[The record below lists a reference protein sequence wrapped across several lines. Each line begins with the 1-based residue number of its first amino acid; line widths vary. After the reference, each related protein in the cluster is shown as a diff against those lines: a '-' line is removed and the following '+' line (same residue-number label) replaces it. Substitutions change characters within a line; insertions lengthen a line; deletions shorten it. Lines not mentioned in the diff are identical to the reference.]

1 MTTFIL
7 KFKSYIK
14 VLIFCLPTMIF
25 LFGCYSTENVNI
37 TVRADSKIDMR
48 KYRTIAVMDFV
59 DKKSKID
66 GDNGKIISRMIRK
79 QLKKSKEF
87 QVLEE
92 RNMTIEN
99 VVREGEIGDVNILAS
114 LGNQL
119 GVDALI
125 VGEFEIYQRY
135 QSIPYIVDR
144 YSTSTGKYTP
154 EGRTYLQKTYVFSF
168 HARLIDV
175 AKAEVVYD
183 YKPKTEERPEYRS
196 GFGLPFTDNS
206 NDPSNLRTMAVKP
219 VTKFVI
225 SLIPHY
231 EIERRILV
239 R

>member
-1 MTTFIL
+1 ML
-7 KFKSYIK
+7 KFKSYAK
-14 VLIFCLPTMIF
+14 ALILCLPTTIF
-25 LFGCYSTENVNI
+25 LFGCYSTESVDI
-37 TVRADSKIDMR
+37 TVRADSKIDMQ
-48 KYRTIAVMDFV
+48 KYKTIAVMDFV
-59 DKKSKID
+59 DRKSKND

-87 QVLEE
+87 QVLDE

-99 VVREGEIGDVNILAS
+99 VVHEDEIGDVNILAS

-125 VGEFEIYQRY
+125 VGEFDISQRY
-135 QSIPYIVDR
+135 QSVPYIVDR

-154 EGRTYLQKTYVFSF
+154 EGRTYLQKTYTFSF

-175 AKAEVVYD
+175 AKAEVIYD

-196 GFGLPFTDNS
+196 GFGLPFVDNS
-206 NDPSNLRTMAVKP
+206 NDPSNLRTMAVKL
-219 VTKFVI
+219 VTNFVI

-231 EIERRILV
+231 EIERRVLA

>member
-7 KFKSYIK
+7 NFKSYIK
-14 VLIFCLPTMIF
+14 VLMFCIPAMIF

-48 KYRTIAVMDFV
+48 KYKTIAVMDFV
-59 DKKSKID
+59 DKKSKAD

-79 QLKKSKEF
+79 QLKKSKDF

-99 VVREGEIGDVNILAS
+99 VVHEDEIGDINILAS

-125 VGEFEIYQRY
+125 VGEFDISQRY
-135 QSIPYIVDR
+135 QSVPYIVDR

-154 EGRTYLQKTYVFSF
+154 EGRTYLQKTYTFSF

-175 AKAEVVYD
+175 AKAEVIYD
-183 YKPKTEERPEYRS
+183 YKPKIEERPEYRS

-206 NDPSNLRTMAVKP
+206 NDPSTVRTMAVKP
-219 VTKFVI
+219 VANFVI

-231 EIERRILV
+231 EIERRTLV
-239 R
+239 K